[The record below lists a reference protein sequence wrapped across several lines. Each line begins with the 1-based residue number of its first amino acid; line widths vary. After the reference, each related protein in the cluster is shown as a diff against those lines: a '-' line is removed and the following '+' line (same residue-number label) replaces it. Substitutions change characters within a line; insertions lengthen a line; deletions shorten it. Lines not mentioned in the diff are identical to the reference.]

1 MCGGYMLNK
10 IIGLAFVIATLS
22 LIGCSS
28 EQYSLNGRE
37 HFIKRDTTKLMT
49 QQDVINLSKSGVS
62 DSLIISML
70 DATDTWFQLKPQNV
84 IELKNAGVSEN
95 VIKAMMEQP
104 SQPTNSTSVER
115 YYVYPP
121 YYWYDGFYPRWY
133 YPSINIRL
141 GPRSFHSGYFHRG
154 RFH

>member
-1 MCGGYMLNK
+1 MINK
-10 IIGLAFVIATLS
+10 IFGLVFFAVSLS

-28 EQYSLNGRE
+28 EQYAQNNRD
-37 HFIKRDTTKLMT
+37 HFLKRDTSKMMS
-49 QQDVINLSKSGVS
+49 QQDIINLSKSGVS

-84 IELKNAGVSEN
+84 VNLKNAGVSEN

-104 SQPTNSTSVER
+104 AQMNNPTVER

-121 YYWYDGFYPRWY
+121 YWYGGFYPYWY
-133 YPSINIRL
+133 SPRISVRL
-141 GPRSFHSGYFHRG
+141 GFHSIHHR
-154 RFH
+154 RFR